1 MAGGGE
7 RFARQLTLHLDPDRF
22 DRIYC
27 ASRWTAEEVADP
39 AAALAIEEL
48 EESGVRFVRL
58 ERRSTVG
65 LRAWWPLL
73 RMLRERPVDILHSHK
88 FGSNV
93 WGALVATVS
102 RTPVFVAHE
111 QTWSF
116 EGRPVRRFLD
126 RELIARR
133 ADAFVAVSSEDRRR
147 MIELE
152 GIDAEKVLFI
162 PNAVPSDAPRA
173 GHDVR
178 AELGIPPDAPLIG
191 AVAVLR
197 PQKALDVLLEATARV
212 RERFPELRVLLAGDG
227 DERGQLE
234 ALAASLNLGE
244 TVIFLG
250 RRTDVPD
257 VLAALDI
264 SVSSS
269 DFEGTPLALM
279 ESMGAAVPIVA
290 TGVGGTPDLIEDGV
304 HGLLVPP
311 RDPAALAGAIEEL
324 LADPERRGEMG
335 RRGRERRRTEFEIE
349 VAAQRFGELYERL
362 YAESKR

>member
-27 ASRWTAEEVADP
+27 ASRWTAEEADDP

-48 EESGVRFVRL
+48 QESGVRFVRL
-58 ERRSTVG
+58 ERRSTLG

-73 RMLRERPVDILHSHK
+73 RMLRERPVDVLHSHK

-162 PNAVPSDAPRA
+162 PNAVPAPTRPA
-173 GHDVR
+173 QGTTC
-178 AELGIPPDAPLIG
+178 APSSGSPPDAPRDRRGGG
-191 AVAVLR
+191 AAAAKSPRR
-197 PQKALDVLLEATARV
+197 PAR
-212 RERFPELRVLLAGDG
+212 GDG
-227 DERGQLE
+227 
-234 ALAASLNLGE
+234 ALC
-244 TVIFLG
+244 
-250 RRTDVPD
+250 
-257 VLAALDI
+257 
-264 SVSSS
+264 
-269 DFEGTPLALM
+269 
-279 ESMGAAVPIVA
+279 
-290 TGVGGTPDLIEDGV
+290 
-304 HGLLVPP
+304 
-311 RDPAALAGAIEEL
+311 AIGFRSC
-324 LADPERRGEMG
+324 AC
-335 RRGRERRRTEFEIE
+335 
-349 VAAQRFGELYERL
+349 
-362 YAESKR
+362 